1 MRLCYP
7 LYWLCAISV
16 RCKRVWHES
25 VEATG
30 LAGQLAA
37 LNLHWTANP
46 NTGDN
51 KVLVHES
58 VTLLGAEERKHI
70 IETCLA

>member
-1 MRLCYP
+1 MLSILLALCHF
-7 LYWLCAISV
+7 CEVQASMARV
-16 RCKRVWHES
+16 RRGDE
-25 VEATG
+25 TG
-30 LAGQLAA
+30 CLKPA
-37 LNLHWTANP
+37 LTANP

-70 IETCLA
+70 IEARLA